1 MQPNRQ
7 PPQAVPIQSVPIQ
20 QTMQYVQPGQ
30 QVQYIQSGQ
39 QVMMVQPGQQIII
52 QQGSSGMSLTSLIFG
67 IGSVLCYLAG
77 WFICIT
83 FLVAW
88 IFGIFAIIFGHMGH
102 VQSKQT
108 GEGGGLGIAGFTL
121 GYLTLLGYIIPFLGL
136 SI

>member
-1 MQPNRQ
+1 MQSDRQ

-20 QTMQYVQPGQ
+20 QTTQYVQPGQ
-30 QVQYIQSGQ
+30 QGL
-39 QVMMVQPGQQIII
+39 MVQPGQQIII
-52 QQGSSGMSLTSLIFG
+52 QQASSGMSLTSLIFG

-77 WFICIT
+77 WMICIT

-121 GYLTLLGYIIPFLGL
+121 GYLTLLGYIIPFLAL

>member
-1 MQPNRQ
+1 MQSDRQ

-20 QTMQYVQPGQ
+20 QTTQYVQPGQ
-30 QVQYIQSGQ
+30 QGL
-39 QVMMVQPGQQIII
+39 MVQPGQQIII
-52 QQGSSGMSLTSLIFG
+52 QQASSGMSLTSLIFG

-77 WFICIT
+77 WIICIT

-121 GYLTLLGYIIPFLGL
+121 GYLTLLGYIIPFLAL